1 VLKFSSCG
9 KLLLCATLDNLV
21 VILDAFEGNELNRFT
36 NFQNENSII
45 ECSLTP
51 DSRYVVS
58 GSESGVV
65 HVWSL
70 NPSEKI
76 IELTGH
82 I

>member
-58 GSESGVV
+58 GSESGVA